1 MEWRPSTHDPIA
13 PVRVVHLGK
22 NWEVLNNDQS
32 GGDPMVT
39 PSTMRRQKKNGGG
52 GGMRGGGGGTARP
65 PSSHSMRTL
74 PSRGGGSSLQ
84 PSPLRGKHN
93 GRKEDLQDGAE
104 DGVDEEEEEEEESKF
119 GTATSFRTADSGRSR
134 GGAGGS
140 RMGLRDI
147 WGTAMGSEELDPVK
161 QQEVSSPRRFV
172 SRDRAL
178 MRFLA
183 SSCSSTELLQTSK
196 LR

>member
-1 MEWRPSTHDPIA
+1 
-13 PVRVVHLGK
+13 
-22 NWEVLNNDQS
+22 
-32 GGDPMVT
+32 MVT